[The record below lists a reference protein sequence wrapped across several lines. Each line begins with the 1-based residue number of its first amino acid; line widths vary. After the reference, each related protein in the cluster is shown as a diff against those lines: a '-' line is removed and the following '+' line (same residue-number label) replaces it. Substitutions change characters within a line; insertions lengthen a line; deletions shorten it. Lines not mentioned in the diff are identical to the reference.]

1 MDLTT
6 QKEKEIEIID
16 RVFFIAGMLGVLVVA
31 LCVIWW
37 KVTGKSPIPP
47 VPPCMIH
54 AVTGIYCPGCGGHQ
68 GQRTRCCVES
78 LCYRFITI
86 RSCFT
91 RWWSEQLFW
100 SRRRSGVWAADDSRQ
115 WCISDPP
122 ISGSRWRWWWSTA
135 LWKTS
140 YCCIFIFHCF
150 DRQIYNRKRRHQ
162 FLLAHWWRLSDSV
175 VHWTFPLFVFFWC
188 PFSFVLSSKN
198 LLSFYDFWNRIPF
211 GSFCSFFCF
220 FHS

>member
-68 GQRTRCCVES
+68 GSVRAAVWKAFVIALLPSDRALHGGGRSSFSGHATIGRLS
-78 LCYRFITI
+78 RGRFQAVVHFRPAYLWIALALVVINCFVKNFI
-86 RSCFT
+86 R
-91 RWWSEQLFW
+91 
-100 SRRRSGVWAADDSRQ
+100 
-115 WCISDPP
+115 
-122 ISGSRWRWWWSTA
+122 
-135 LWKTS
+135 
-140 YCCIFIFHCF
+140 CIFIFHCF

-162 FLLAHWWRLSDSV
+162 FLLAH
-175 VHWTFPLFVFFWC
+175 
-188 PFSFVLSSKN
+188 
-198 LLSFYDFWNRIPF
+198 
-211 GSFCSFFCF
+211 
-220 FHS
+220 